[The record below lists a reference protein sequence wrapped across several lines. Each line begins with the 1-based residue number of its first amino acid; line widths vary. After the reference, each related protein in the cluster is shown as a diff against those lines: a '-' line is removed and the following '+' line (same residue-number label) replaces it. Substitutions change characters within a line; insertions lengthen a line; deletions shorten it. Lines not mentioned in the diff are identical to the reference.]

1 VSRPHEHDAVRELV
15 AAGRPE
21 ALSDEHIDRV
31 LRHAEECPDCSAE
44 LNDFAARA
52 VLAQVPL
59 LHLDPAHVDRLRARV
74 LARTVPRAAEPVRAR
89 VVPRRSA
96 ALTRSSGWLAAA
108 AMMVALITHHGF
120 HEPLRAGWLAAGA
133 FALLALGLAI
143 YADAQRRRLL
153 DLEQQVGSHRD
164 TEAQR

>member
-1 VSRPHEHDAVRELV
+1 MSRPEHDDLRALV

-21 ALSDEHIDRV
+21 ALSDEQIDRI
-31 LRHAEECPDCSAE
+31 LRHAGECPECSAE
-44 LNDFAARA
+44 LGDFASRA
-52 VLAQVPL
+52 ILAQAPE
-59 LHLDPAHVDRLRARV
+59 LHLDAAHSERLRARV
-74 LARTVPRAAEPVRAR
+74 LARAVPHEGPVRAR
-89 VVPRRSA
+89 VVPRRAFAFTS
-96 ALTRSSGWLAAA
+96 SSGWLAAA
-108 AMMVALITHHGF
+108 AMAVALITHHGF

-153 DLEQQVGSHRD
+153 DLEQQVGSRTD